1 MPDVSFA
8 GRPLAP
14 YYHVCA
20 LLVGAEEE
28 DSVLTPFFREG
39 LERGERVFNIVD
51 PARRDAHLRRFAGAG
66 IDVERCER
74 ERRLEVRTW
83 DEVYLR
89 DGHFCQDR
97 MLSAVDGVIEEGRA
111 LGFERHRLSGNMGWA
126 LLDRPGTEQLI
137 EYEVRINEV
146 LARTRQPAFCI
157 YDITRL
163 SGALVMDILRSHP
176 LTLVGGVLHENPLYV
191 PPARF
196 LAELRARRGAV
207 SAVPA

>member
-1 MPDVSFA
+1 MADVSLV

-20 LLVGAEEE
+20 LFSDPEEE
-28 DSVLTPFFREG
+28 YSVLTPFFREG
-39 LERGERVFNIVD
+39 LERGERVLNIVD
-51 PARRDAHLRRFAGAG
+51 PALRDAHLQRFACAG

-74 ERRLEVRTW
+74 ERRLDVRTW
-83 DEVYLR
+83 PEVYLR
-89 DGHFCQDR
+89 DGHFDQDR
-97 MLSAVDGVIEEGRA
+97 MVSAVDAVIEEGRA

-146 LARTRQPAFCI
+146 LARTRQPAVCI

-176 LTLVGGVLHENPLYV
+176 LTLVGGVVHENPLYA

-196 LAELRARRGAV
+196 LAELRARRAAR
-207 SAVPA
+207 SAIPA